1 MRKVFGQ
8 ILLWAKLFR
17 IRQWTKNGVV
27 FAAFFF
33 ALGDSRQDVSWK
45 LASKAAAAAVAF
57 GLVSSAVY
65 VVNDWRDRAVDALHP
80 VKRLRPLASGAIR
93 PAAALAA
100 AGVLAAAGLAA
111 AWRICPAP
119 PWPLA
124 WILGAYLAMQALYT
138 WELKRVAVV
147 DVMIIALG
155 FVMRA
160 LAGAV
165 AVDVTISPWL
175 LLCAFWLSL
184 FLALCKR
191 RHEKS
196 RLGAAARSSLAN
208 YDKKVL
214 DLMIAVTAATVLG
227 SYSIYTLWPDTI
239 AKFGTPWLGATIPF
253 VAYGLFRYLELAY
266 RHERAERPE
275 EVLLTDIPLILDIVA
290 FCIVALLVFHLRGAA

>member
-1 MRKVFGQ
+1 MRKFFEK
-8 ILLWAKLFR
+8 ILLWLR
-17 IRQWTKNGVV
+17 LLRLRQWTKNGVV

-33 ALGDSRQDVSWK
+33 ALGDARQDVSWR
-45 LASKAAAAAVAF
+45 LAAKAAAAALAF

-65 VVNDWRDRAVDALHP
+65 ILNDWRDREVDALHP

-93 PAAALAA
+93 PVAALAVAGLLAVAGVA
-100 AGVLAAAGLAA
+100 AG
-111 AWRICPAP
+111 WRICPEP
-119 PWPLA
+119 PFALA
-124 WILGAYLAMQALYT
+124 WILGGYLAMQAIYT

-165 AVDVTISPWL
+165 AVRVDISPWL

-196 RLGAAARSSLAN
+196 RLGPVARASLAN

-214 DLMIAVTAATVLG
+214 DLMVAITAATVLG
-227 SYSIYTLWPDTI
+227 SYSIYTLWPDTV

-290 FCIVALLVFHLRGAA
+290 FGIVALLVFHLRGAA